1 MHQIIG
7 HKLRWQNM
15 VCIGMPLRLHVLF
28 GVPVDLA
35 LQVTT
40 DQANGALHGSHR
52 VAVGISR
59 HGFKLTIYK
68 GGAIIK
74 IHAWFRKTRCIWA
87 RTSDI
92 LDLSKLRPEGGST
105 VSKYCI

>member
-1 MHQIIG
+1 
-7 HKLRWQNM
+7 M
-15 VCIGMPLRLHVLF
+15 VPIGMPLRLHVFF

-40 DQANGALHGSHR
+40 DQANGALHDIHR
-52 VAVGISR
+52 VAVGISG
-59 HGFKLTIYK
+59 HSLKLAVHK

-92 LDLSKLRPEGGST
+92 LNLSKLREEGGPIAA
-105 VSKYCI
+105 KYCI